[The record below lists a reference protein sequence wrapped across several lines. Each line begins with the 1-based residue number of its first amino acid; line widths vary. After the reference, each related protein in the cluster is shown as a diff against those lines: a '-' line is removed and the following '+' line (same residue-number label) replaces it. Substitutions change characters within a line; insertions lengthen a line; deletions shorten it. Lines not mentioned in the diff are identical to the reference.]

1 MLRRFLNLFMQD
13 IIVALRN
20 YFHIVILVLVTL
32 MILFINFAVPEKV
45 KLTPTEYILDKTEGK
60 VFEKYL
66 IEEGADSTR
75 FFNSRD
81 DLIDKVQK
89 DSNSL
94 GIIIEG
100 DIQTPKV
107 TIIHQGTESTE
118 ILNVLDATIENALDT
133 IRKTARE
140 TNSKVLLLREKSKP
154 IPFNKNLVPI
164 MLVTEA
170 VMLGF
175 LLIAVMVFQ
184 EKEEGS
190 IRAYRVSPAGTI
202 EYILSKAAVNTLL
215 ALLYSVILVTFT
227 LGTKV
232 NYLGLILLIFV
243 SSLFVTLLGLSVSV
257 YFRTLQEFLF
267 VGVFFMSILGLP
279 IASYLSPS
287 FAPSFITWIPSYNIL
302 FGLREV
308 LFSTG
313 KAQFLFSLI
322 IILAVESIILLGIS
336 YWSVR
341 RKLMKEGR

>member
-1 MLRRFLNLFMQD
+1 MLRRFSNLFMQD
-13 IIVALRN
+13 ITVALRN

-66 IEEGADSTR
+66 IEEGTDSTR
-75 FFNSRD
+75 FFNNRD
-81 DLIDKVQK
+81 DLMGKVQK

-118 ILNVLDATIENALDT
+118 ILNVLDATIENALNT

-215 ALLYSVILVTFT
+215 AILYSVILVTFT
-227 LGTKV
+227 LGTSV

-257 YFRTLQEFLF
+257 CFRTLQEFLF

-313 KAQFLFSLI
+313 KTQFLSSLV